1 MVGNKDMYCQN
12 KIVHTIQAG
21 DSLYKLSRQYHTTVT
36 ELILGNPGVNPYN
49 LQIGMQLFIC
59 PGEGYV
65 PPQNPG
71 GGNTGGGT
79 GNAGSGTGNTGS
91 GNMSGGTGSMGG
103 NMGGGTG
110 NAGGSNETE
119 SEREDSIL
127 RLNED
132 MRLDRVPPVWC
143 ITSACENPEG
153 VFKYF
158 IEPMQ
163 DGGDV
168 QFLWTYG
175 VEGIHWSTAAETL
188 FAGTE
193 NEKTYAD
200 GEFHMLENR
209 EKEGTQYT
217 KAHID
222 PMLALVE
229 LANDPQEESVAAEA
243 KESAQ
248 LFNDNCKAADLVP
261 TTDEMSEYNGDLTT
275 LKNELIAKVVMGE
288 LTVDDAYAQFESNH
302 GAEWSQAIVDSL
314 NK

>member
-79 GNAGSGTGNTGS
+79 GNAGSGNMGGGTGNAGSGNMGGGTGNTGS

-132 MRLDRVPPVWC
+132 MRLAWLNHVYWTRMYLMSAVADNADQQAVEERLLETADE
-143 ITSACENPEG
+143 ITD
-153 VFKYF
+153 VFARYLPIATTRQLRNLLTEH
-158 IEPMQ
+158 IEIAGQIIQALKAKNMT
-163 DGGDV
+163 DYDALV
-168 QFLWTYG
+168 QEWYRNANQM
-175 VEGIHWSTAAETL
+175 AAL
-188 FAGTE
+188 FANYNPYFESRETRNMLLNHLDLTRE
-193 NEKTYAD
+193 EIEHQVN
-200 GEFHMLENR
+200 GEYE
-209 EKEGTQYT
+209 QS
-217 KAHID
+217 ID
-222 PMLALVE
+222 VFRDVEQQALALADYFARGL
-229 LANDPQEESVAAEA
+229 LAR
-243 KESAQ
+243 
-248 LFNDNCKAADLVP
+248 
-261 TTDEMSEYNGDLTT
+261 
-275 LKNELIAKVVMGE
+275 
-288 LTVDDAYAQFESNH
+288 
-302 GAEWSQAIVDSL
+302 
-314 NK
+314 

>member
-79 GNAGSGTGNTGS
+79 GNTGS

-132 MRLDRVPPVWC
+132 MRLAWLNHV
-143 ITSACENPEG
+143 
-153 VFKYF
+153 Y
-158 IEPMQ
+158 
-163 DGGDV
+163 
-168 QFLWTYG
+168 WTRMYLMLSL
-175 VEGIHWSTAAETL
+175 IH
-188 FAGTE
+188 
-193 NEKTYAD
+193 
-200 GEFHMLENR
+200 
-209 EKEGTQYT
+209 
-217 KAHID
+217 I
-222 PMLALVE
+222 
-229 LANDPQEESVAAEA
+229 
-243 KESAQ
+243 
-248 LFNDNCKAADLVP
+248 
-261 TTDEMSEYNGDLTT
+261 
-275 LKNELIAKVVMGE
+275 
-288 LTVDDAYAQFESNH
+288 
-302 GAEWSQAIVDSL
+302 
-314 NK
+314 